1 MQMGNDTPNVSQPFM
16 PRWLLA
22 QTKNG
27 DEHN

>member
-1 MQMGNDTPNVSQPFM
+1 MQMGNDTPNVSPPFM
-16 PRWLLA
+16 PPWLA